1 MHVTLETEVAIVG
14 LGPVGATLANLLAN
28 RGIDVV
34 AIEKDAEVH
43 PKPRAVTLD
52 HEAIRSFQGAGLAD
66 RVLPHTILFQR
77 SVYRGVEGQI
87 IKQLVTAPPP
97 YQLGWCPNYL
107 FSQPIVDS
115 ILRDA
120 AAERPG
126 VTMLVPAEVS
136 DAWQDAEGVTL
147 EVRHADDTS
156 RDVRAHVCAH
166 VRAHVR
172 AKYVVACDGASS
184 PMRRRLGIGL
194 DDLAFEEPWL
204 VVDALIDEAHLPN
217 LPATTVQYCEPSRPA
232 THVRGPG
239 NHRRWEIM
247 MLPGETPEEINREER
262 IWQLLS
268 RWINPG
274 NAKLWRAA
282 AYRFHALI
290 AHDWHQG
297 RIILAGD
304 AAHMTPPFLG
314 QGMCQGL
321 RDAANIAW
329 KLEYI
334 LKRGAPAAPLL
345 ATYMQERGPH
355 VRATTEVA
363 KALGRII
370 CELDPVKAAA
380 RDARL
385 LDEGQGRE
393 EIRQSLIPDLSTGI
407 LSMHSTGTAV
417 GSIFPQPKVRYRS
430 GEALL
435 DDVTGSGFRL
445 VGRHIDLM
453 ALTLDPLIEK
463 LSVTLCSLG
472 TSPVAPIGN
481 ILHVEDCDG
490 LLTAWLDR
498 HGTNVALVR
507 PDHYVF
513 GTATD
518 VAGARA
524 LVEELASMLFPGS

>member
-1 MHVTLETEVAIVG
+1 MPTPIPTPIPTKLETEVAIVG
-14 LGPVGATLANLLAN
+14 LGPVGATLANLLAS

-34 AIEKDAEVH
+34 AIEKDADVH
-43 PKPRAVTLD
+43 AKPRAVTLD

-107 FSQPIVDS
+107 FSQPVVDR

-126 VTMLVPAEVS
+126 VTMLVPAEVT
-136 DAWQDAEGVTL
+136 DARQDAEGVTL
-147 EVRHADDTS
+147 TVLSQSGECEIRT
-156 RDVRAHVCAH
+156 
-166 VRAHVR
+166 
-172 AKYVVACDGASS
+172 KYVVACDGASS
-184 PMRRRLGIGL
+184 PIRRQLGIGF

-204 VVDALIDEAHLPN
+204 VVDALIDEAHLAN
-217 LPATTVQYCEPSRPA
+217 LPATTVQYCEPQRPA
-232 THVRGPG
+232 THVVGPG

-268 RWINPG
+268 RWINPS

-282 AYRFHALI
+282 AYRFHALV

-329 KLEYI
+329 KLEFI
-334 LKRGAPAAPLL
+334 LKRGAPAAPML

-380 RDARL
+380 RDAKL
-385 LDEGQGRE
+385 LSEGQGRE
-393 EIRQSLIPDLSTGI
+393 EIRQSLIPDLSAGI
-407 LSMHSTGTAV
+407 LSKVGGPAV
-417 GSIFPQPKVRYRS
+417 GSIFPQPKVRHS
-430 GEALL
+430 VSEALL
-435 DDVTGSGFRL
+435 DDVTGSDFRL
-445 VGRHIDLM
+445 VARDIDL
-453 ALTLDPLIEK
+453 AQLAGDPRLNKLGLTL
-463 LSVTLCSLG
+463 CRLG
-472 TSPVAPIGN
+472 ANTASRTDN
-481 ILHVEDCDG
+481 ILQVEDCDD

-498 HGTNVALVR
+498 HGTNAALVR

-513 GTATD
+513 GTAID
-518 VAGARA
+518 LAGAR
-524 LVEELASMLFPGS
+524 ELIDELTSMLFPHA